1 MKFHRLLFALFVV
14 INAVLAE
21 PVISG
26 VTVQASPPQR
36 TCAPGFAVI
45 ALPASGSTLNGT
57 IDIIGSAT
65 LNGEMD
71 FYELAIAPMEN
82 EAWWAFLPVARGER
96 RNASLGA
103 LDARRLSPGV
113 YRIRLRVVDFTGNY
127 CEGYAVNLF
136 AGNVP
141 GAPPAEPPT
150 PEGTPSPLPTLDN
163 NGPTPRPSPT
173 SKTPQTQTT
182 FPTLPA
188 VVGLPTDTPTPPV
201 PSTPVILSSV
211 RRTATPSSFITDL
224 MNPGGITEKASGV
237 VSGFSDGLALGI
249 RIMASLI
256 ILVGIVFVLRYW
268 L

>member
-1 MKFHRLLFALFVV
+1 MKFHRWLFVLV
-14 INAVLAE
+14 VVSAFLIE
-21 PVISG
+21 PLISG
-26 VTVQASPPQR
+26 DTVKASPPQR

-57 IDIIGSAT
+57 VDIIGSAT

-71 FYELAIAPMEN
+71 FYELAIAPMQN

-103 LDARRLSPGV
+103 LDARRINDGV

-136 AGNVP
+136 VGNVP
-141 GAPPAEPPT
+141 GAPPQEPPT
-150 PEGTPSPLPTLDN
+150 PQGTLTPLPTLDT
-163 NGPTPRPSPT
+163 NGPTPPPTPT
-173 SKTPQTQTT
+173 SKAGVQTPS
-182 FPTLPA
+182 FPTIPA
-188 VVGLPTDTPTPPV
+188 VVGLPTDVPTPAF

-211 RRTATPSSFITDL
+211 RRTATPSSLITDL
-224 MNPGGITEKASGV
+224 INPSGITERASGV
-237 VSGFSDGLALGI
+237 VSGFSDGLVLGI
-249 RIMASLI
+249 RIMASLVV
-256 ILVGIVFVLRYW
+256 LVGIVFLLRYW